1 MCFFKKK
8 LTQVTMIKIN
18 KKKFILV
25 CLGGVFLY
33 FAYFIL
39 FCLNFTYFEKTWQR
53 HQDGS
58 QTFWIQAITHKLINP
73 KGEYKIS
80 LNGEAFYIYYS
91 PGYKHKKKKGT
102 LVILPSYSYFDHKD
116 INKKYIPHKDFK
128 VLVDNLNKNFKV
140 VVIEYYGYNN
150 SDDTK
155 RLRTAENI
163 CEEIHTAL
171 HLLGI
176 KKYILMPHSISGL
189 YAMHYINKYPEEVDR
204 LIGIDITLPYY
215 FLEECDSND
224 KFLEHKFNDEGKKMP
239 EAYVNMYTY
248 FWETAKNLEKFKFP
262 QTLPVTLF
270 TSTGL
275 IKYIDKEIEEKI
287 LKTRVE
293 DYLNSMITNNN
304 IQKIHVLEGTH
315 YLHDSQYKN
324 MSEIIKQNLFLGN
337 KK

>member
-1 MCFFKKK
+1 
-8 LTQVTMIKIN
+8 MIKIN
-18 KKKFILV
+18 KKKIILV

-39 FCLNFTYFEKTWQR
+39 FCFNFVYFEKTWQR

-58 QTFWIQAITHKLINP
+58 QTFWIKGISHKLINP

-80 LNGEAFYIYYS
+80 LNGEGFYIYVNHGYKNKKNKKTLVFL
-91 PGYKHKKKKGT
+91 PGY
-102 LVILPSYSYFDHKD
+102 SYLDHKD
-116 INKKYIPHKDFK
+116 MNKKYIPHNDFK
-128 VLVDNLNKNFKV
+128 KIIENLKEYRTV
-140 VVIEYYGYNN
+140 IIEYFGYNK
-150 SDDTK
+150 SDDTE
-155 RLRTAENI
+155 RRRSV
-163 CEEIHTAL
+163 EEICYEIHSAL

-176 KKYILMPHSISGL
+176 KEYILVPHSISGL
-189 YAMHYINKYPEEVDR
+189 YAMHYINKYPEEVDG

-215 FLEECDSND
+215 FLEGCDSNE
-224 KFLEHKFNDEGKKMP
+224 KFLEHKFNDEGRKMP

-248 FWETAKNLEKFKFP
+248 FWETAKLLENFKFSGA
-262 QTLPVTLF
+262 LPVILF
-270 TSTGL
+270 TSTQL
-275 IKYIDKEIEEKI
+275 IKHIDKEIEEKI

>member
-1 MCFFKKK
+1 MITSISMHFPMFEFSVDIFFIVI
-8 LTQVTMIKIN
+8 LF
-18 KKKFILV
+18 FILQKQ
-25 CLGGVFLY
+25 
-33 FAYFIL
+33 IL
-39 FCLNFTYFEKTWQR
+39 F
-53 HQDGS
+53 
-58 QTFWIQAITHKLINP
+58 
-73 KGEYKIS
+73 
-80 LNGEAFYIYYS
+80 
-91 PGYKHKKKKGT
+91 
-102 LVILPSYSYFDHKD
+102 
-116 INKKYIPHKDFK
+116 
-128 VLVDNLNKNFKV
+128 
-140 VVIEYYGYNN
+140 
-150 SDDTK
+150 
-155 RLRTAENI
+155 
-163 CEEIHTAL
+163 
-171 HLLGI
+171 
-176 KKYILMPHSISGL
+176 
-189 YAMHYINKYPEEVDR
+189 
-204 LIGIDITLPYY
+204 YY

-324 MSEIIKQNLFLGN
+324 MSEIIKQNLFLWN